1 MKKFTAI
8 LVLLAMT
15 LCLSSAALAV
25 NEDVEGELVIYSSA
39 YPEVLAML
47 DDALHKEFPNLTPGV
62 NGSFFFYAGSGKLIS
77 RITGEMG
84 PDLDQPLECDMLMM
98 AEPSFSLEM
107 KDYGYLHPF
116 EIENA
121 DTLFRFPY
129 DKDGFWYPVRVCNMV
144 LAYNPEAADYWA
156 AKGVNIPKTF
166 KDFASDPTLK
176 GYISMGDPMTS
187 GTAYAAVVGL
197 MGKYGDDYLDW
208 LAGNEVMRESGST
221 AIANLQD
228 NQCAA
233 LMILEES
240 ILKFLY
246 DENEVNHKD
255 IKNLE
260 VIYPEDGVV
269 LIPSNIMIVAEEYS
283 KNANTDAAEAVARW
297 FMTEEGQE
305 AILRGFMHSTLAS
318 VKAYP
323 YHSMDTDELIKM
335 DIGVDWEKAYLDR
348 EEILDKWTE
357 KVTVAR

>member
-47 DDALHKEFPNLTPGV
+47 DDANLTPGV